1 MRAIQIIDGQP
12 QLVHQRLGE
21 ADANSVRI
29 KVTASSICG
38 SDLHL
43 IARGWAEGQV
53 LGHEFAGHTP
63 DGTAVAVEPLYGCG
77 DCAYCRDGYL
87 AHCEQGVTLLGVSA
101 AGGMAEYVQVPAST
115 LVPLPS
121 GLAVTDA
128 CLVEPLAV
136 AVHGL
141 NRARVRDAD
150 RVLVIG
156 AGAIGLAAAAVLQGR
171 GQRFDMAARHP
182 RQQDS
187 AQFFGARLEAG
198 DGYDVVLDAV
208 GSEESL
214 AQAIRCVRPRGRVG
228 ILGSFWQPVSLDI
241 TCCTKEVALLPSM
254 TYKCRPPQRSFDEA
268 GALLAGNPVIAEHLI
283 THRFPLEGAAEA
295 FATAA
300 DRASGAIKVSFTPGG

>member
-21 ADANSVRI
+21 ADADSVRI
-29 KVTASSICG
+29 KVAASSICG

-43 IARGWAEGQV
+43 IARGWAEGRV

-77 DCAYCRDGYL
+77 DCTYCRDGYL
-87 AHCEQGVTLLGVSA
+87 AHCEQGATLLGVSA
-101 AGGMAEYVQVPAST
+101 AGGMAEYVQAPAST

-136 AVHGL
+136 AVHGIH
-141 NRARVRDAD
+141 RARVQNTD
-150 RVLVIG
+150 RVLVVG

-171 GQRFDMAARHP
+171 GLRFDMAARHP
-182 RQQDS
+182 RQQES

-208 GSEESL
+208 GSEDSL
-214 AQAIRCVRPRGRVG
+214 AQAMRSVRPQGRIGV
-228 ILGSFWQPVSLDI
+228 LGSFWQPVSLDI
-241 TCCTKEVALLPSM
+241 SCCMKEVELLPSM

-268 GALLAGNPVIAEHLI
+268 ATLLAGNPAFAGHLI

-300 DRASGAIKVSFTPGG
+300 DRASGAIKVSFSPQG